1 MESRAAGHNVDVPQ
15 IVEDLVG
22 EAALLQPGQVALDP
36 GGDGVP
42 QGLGLLHDL
51 LDHKV
56 LIASLFRRG
65 NVPVHRLHFGFQLL
79 AEGVEH
85 LHRIR
90 RDAGDLV
97 VFQHDIVLGFL
108 DDGGD
113 VGGDQV
119 LPFAHADDQR
129 VVPLGAVDLAGVVG
143 RQNAQSIAAPQ
154 ILHGVHQGLHHISLE
169 VVLKQMSHHFG
180 VGLGL
185 HLIALFG
192 EHFPQFQ
199 IVFDD
204 AVVDDGDPSIA
215 ADVGMGIHIGRL
227 TMGGPPGV
235 TDAAGGFHAAHLLH
249 LVLQVLDTAL
259 GLDHL
264 QPFGAQHRH
273 TGGVIPTVLQL
284 IQSLQQNGHGL
295 FPAHIS
301 YDSAHKNFSSKLKLT
316 PAGMLSRRSPALFL
330 SSASWPGVNA
340 QGASAEWFDPPP
352 PRQLP
357 AGSPGAF
364 FFASALARPHRL
376 SIAWAFSSPYPRQK
390 PGIWV

>member
-90 RDAGDLV
+90 RDAGDQV

-108 DDGGD
+108 DDGRD

-129 VVPLGAVDLAGVVG
+129 VVPLGAIDLAGVVG

-154 ILHGVHQGLHHISLE
+154 ILHGVHQGLHHIPLE
-169 VVLKQMSHHFG
+169 VVLKQMGHHFG

-199 IVFDD
+199 IIFND

-249 LVLQVLDTAL
+249 LVLQVLDAAL

-301 YDSAHKNFSSKLKLT
+301 YDSAHKRFFLQIKINACRDVVTAVTRPFSLLCFMARRQC
-316 PAGMLSRRSPALFL
+316 AGGIRRMVRSSPTSSTARRQSRRFFLCFCSCAASPPFHCLGLFFPISPA
-330 SSASWPGVNA
+330 
-340 QGASAEWFDPPP
+340 
-352 PRQLP
+352 
-357 AGSPGAF
+357 
-364 FFASALARPHRL
+364 
-376 SIAWAFSSPYPRQK
+376 K